1 MKLYRVKLRG
11 MTSES
16 LSISY
21 GYPYVIAENTDEA
34 LDKVKEYLD
43 KRNLGFA
50 REREL
55 DSVTLLAEEGDYPDC
70 LIQLFL

>member
-11 MTSES
+11 MTSEI
-16 LSISY
+16 LSTAY
-21 GYPYVIAENTDEA
+21 GHPYVVADSANEA
-34 LDKVKEYLD
+34 IDKVRLYLN

-55 DSVTLLAEEGDYPDC
+55 DTITLLAEEGDYPDC
-70 LIQLFL
+70 LIQLFV

>member
-11 MTSES
+11 MTSE
-16 LSISY
+16 IFPTAY
-21 GYPYVIAENTDEA
+21 GHPYVVANSTDEA
-34 LDKVKEYLD
+34 FNKVKEYVN

-55 DSVTLLAEEGDYPDC
+55 DTITLLAEEGDYPDC